1 MFSFQIEHFL
11 SGNPYFLGCF
21 PKNKLPPM
29 PTSFPKTIIV
39 NTQDSNQPGEHWLAL
54 VLMKNK
60 CFYFDS
66 FGLGVIEYEIKE
78 YLKCKYNNV
87 TYSDKCIQHIT
98 SNKCGEFCILF
109 VKFVKNKKSYINFLS
124 YFDVYNLKM
133 NDDIVKYLLYY
144 K

>member
-87 TYSDKCIQHIT
+87 TYLINVFNILQVISVVSFVFCLLNSLKIRSHI
-98 SNKCGEFCILF
+98 
-109 VKFVKNKKSYINFLS
+109 
-124 YFDVYNLKM
+124 
-133 NDDIVKYLLYY
+133 
-144 K
+144 